1 MGQITIIPDEHI
13 QDGFLFT
20 DTPPDRSVLDEAA
33 RAKLRVFR
41 IALEGVTAKL
51 DLIDRLKRGLSM
63 PDYVGHN
70 WDAVEE
76 AMLDLDAGQ
85 SAGFLTIIL
94 NANSLLTLPQRDVKT
109 FISVLHRA
117 QSIWQKDGK
126 QFVVAFV
133 EGERL
138 REFLLQA

>member
-1 MGQITIIPDEHI
+1 
-13 QDGFLFT
+13 
-20 DTPPDRSVLDEAA
+20 
-33 RAKLRVFR
+33 
-41 IALEGVTAKL
+41 
-51 DLIDRLKRGLSM
+51 M

-138 REFLLQA
+138 REFLLEA